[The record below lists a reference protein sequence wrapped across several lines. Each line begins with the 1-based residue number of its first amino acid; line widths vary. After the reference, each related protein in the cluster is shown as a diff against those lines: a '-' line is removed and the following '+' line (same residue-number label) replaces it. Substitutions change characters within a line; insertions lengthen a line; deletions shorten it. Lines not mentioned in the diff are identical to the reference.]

1 MVRRLAPVLCVTAV
15 AAGCGGHTPTQRA
28 APPAQARLAFAY
40 PSAAPLRFTDR
51 GVVEHRGTVAV
62 HDVSYASRGRR
73 VEAYLLE
80 RDGARREPGVVVVH
94 GSGGNRGE
102 LLVHALQLA
111 RGGAVAILPTMP
123 SERPK
128 PPPTTVS
135 QLLDQSR
142 DAVVGDVIAV
152 RRAADVL
159 ASLPAVDPHRL
170 GYLGW
175 SAGAKTG
182 TFVAASDPRFDALA
196 LLSAGA
202 AKLGSFVAS
211 APPADRALVR
221 RRLGLVD
228 PIRYVAHARPHTL
241 LLADGRRD
249 AIVPRAAL
257 ENIVQA
263 APPGTTVRWYDAGHA
278 LNAAAWRAA
287 TRWLL
292 ERLHAP

>member
-1 MVRRLAPVLCVTAV
+1 MRRLALLVG
-15 AAGCGGHTPTQRA
+15 AALLAGGCGGHSTARRA
-28 APPAQARLAFAY
+28 TAPATARLAFAY
-40 PSAAPLRFTDR
+40 PATAPLRFVDR
-51 GVVEHRGTVAV
+51 GVVRRDGTVAV
-62 HDVSYASRGRR
+62 HDVSYESGGRR
-73 VEAYLLE
+73 VQAYLLE
-80 RDGARREPGVVVVH
+80 RGGARGEPGVVVVH
-94 GSGGNRGE
+94 GSGGDRGE
-102 LLVHALQLA
+102 LLAHALELA

-123 SERPK
+123 SERPQ
-128 PPPTTVS
+128 PPPASVA

-142 DAVVGDVIAV
+142 AAVVGDVIAV

-182 TFVAASDPRFDALA
+182 TFVAATDRRFDALV

-202 AKLGSFVAS
+202 ARLGSFVAA
-211 APPADRALVR
+211 APPVDRGLVR

-249 AIVPRAAL
+249 TVVPHAAL

-278 LNAAAWRAA
+278 LNARAWRDAA
-287 TRWLL
+287 RWLL
-292 ERLHAP
+292 GRLHAS